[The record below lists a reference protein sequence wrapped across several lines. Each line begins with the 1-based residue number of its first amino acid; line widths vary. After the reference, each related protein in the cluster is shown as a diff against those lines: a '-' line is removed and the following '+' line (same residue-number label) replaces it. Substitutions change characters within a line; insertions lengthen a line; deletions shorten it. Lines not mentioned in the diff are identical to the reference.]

1 MKLEIQKDFVII
13 EISLFPLV
21 SRRSITFVSRDTSWN
36 ILNYSWGFFWN
47 KFEIFSYRVIL
58 NNISDKNSRSFYSYI
73 KINELYYSQ

>member
-36 ILNYSWGFFWN
+36 ILNYIFWN